1 MPPSPGDVTVVTVN
15 WNGKSHLSTLLPP
28 LLALE
33 PGEVIVVDN
42 GSTDGS
48 QEFLRRRY
56 PQVRLLENGVNRG
69 FAQPCNLGAETA
81 RGSCVAFINNDMR
94 PEPDWLAAA
103 LEKLDARTP
112 CVASRILDWEGRR
125 IDYNGS
131 SLHYLGYGIQQ
142 DVGMKVEKAPRRDQV
157 LFPCGG
163 AMLMDRR
170 VFLELGGFDPD
181 YFALFEDVD
190 LGWRLWLAGY
200 RVVLAPE
207 SVVRH
212 RGHAT
217 LETQSPEKTRYLIHR
232 NALLTIFKNYDEE
245 NFRKILPLAL
255 VLAVKRAVH
264 FSGVRKESFYLWSDD
279 AIQAGGGRR
288 NRAVPVAGLPE
299 PPGGHGRRA
308 PVAAAAA
315 GETPPRAGPSPAQR
329 PGDHGAVRRAATA
342 DRGGCGLHQGGTG
355 VAAVARPG
363 FAAGSGPQRGG
374 AGFPAGR
381 SPGEN
386 PESGERVQGPL
397 LVGNPCRAASAGP
410 ARTDRAILPGR
421 PPGRAEGRLPP
432 GVRLP
437 QPGGVKNFKER
448 RISHAEERR
457 LSGADLERRALRAV

>member
-1 MPPSPGDVTVVTVN
+1 MSPSPGDVTVVTVN

-69 FAQPCNLGAETA
+69 FAQPCNVGAETA
-81 RGSCVAFINNDMR
+81 QGSCVAFINNDMR

-112 CVASRILDWEGRR
+112 CVASRILDWEGSR

-131 SLHYLGYGIQQ
+131 SLHYLGYGLQE
-142 DVGMKVEKAPRRDQV
+142 DLGLAVENASRREEV

-163 AMLMDRR
+163 AMLVDRK

-200 RVVLAPE
+200 RVVLAPD

-217 LETQSPEKTRYLIHR
+217 LETQAPEKTRYLMHR
-232 NALLTIFKNYDEE
+232 NALVTIFKNYGEE
-245 NFRKILPLAL
+245 NFRKFFPLAL
-255 VLAVKRAVH
+255 VLSVKRAVH
-264 FSGVRKESFYLWSDD
+264 FSGVRKESFYFWSETRHKLEAGDAAARSRLLDSLNHLVAMDD
-279 AIQAGGGRR
+279 VLQSLPRLLENRRRVQALRR
-288 NRAVPVAGLPE
+288 RSDREIMELFGDPLRRIVDDPGYVKEELEFLQSLDLGSLLDLGPSAASLDSLPEALREKILTLEKEFRDLRWVGSHTALHPPDPPGLAARFFRAVRREGLRAACLRALDYVNRAV
-299 PPGGHGRRA
+299 
-308 PVAAAAA
+308 
-315 GETPPRAGPSPAQR
+315 
-329 PGDHGAVRRAATA
+329 
-342 DRGGCGLHQGGTG
+342 
-355 VAAVARPG
+355 
-363 FAAGSGPQRGG
+363 
-374 AGFPAGR
+374 
-381 SPGEN
+381 
-386 PESGERVQGPL
+386 
-397 LVGNPCRAASAGP
+397 
-410 ARTDRAILPGR
+410 
-421 PPGRAEGRLPP
+421 
-432 GVRLP
+432 
-437 QPGGVKNFKER
+437 
-448 RISHAEERR
+448 
-457 LSGADLERRALRAV
+457 

>member
-1 MPPSPGDVTVVTVN
+1 MSPSPGDVTVVTVN

-28 LLALE
+28 LLALK

-112 CVASRILDWEGRR
+112 CVASRILDWEGSR

-131 SLHYLGYGIQQ
+131 SLHYLGYGMQQ
-142 DVGMKVEKAPRRDQV
+142 DVGMKVEKAPRRGQI

-163 AMLMDRR
+163 AMLMDRE

-190 LGWRLWLAGY
+190 LGWRLWLAGH

-217 LETQSPEKTRYLIHR
+217 LETRSPEKTRYLIHR

-264 FSGVRKESFYLWSDD
+264 FSGVRKESFYLWSTTQYKLEEGDETARSQLLDSLNHLVAMDD
-279 AIQAGGGRR
+279 VLQSLPLLLEKRRRVQALRR
-288 NRAVPVAGLPE
+288 RSDREIMELFGEPLRQIVEDPGYIKEELELLQSLDLGSLLDLGPSAAALDSLPGDLRERIRSLEKEFRALCWSGTHAALHPPGTPGLAARFFRAVRQEGLKAAFLRAFDYVNRAV
-299 PPGGHGRRA
+299 
-308 PVAAAAA
+308 
-315 GETPPRAGPSPAQR
+315 
-329 PGDHGAVRRAATA
+329 
-342 DRGGCGLHQGGTG
+342 
-355 VAAVARPG
+355 
-363 FAAGSGPQRGG
+363 
-374 AGFPAGR
+374 
-381 SPGEN
+381 
-386 PESGERVQGPL
+386 
-397 LVGNPCRAASAGP
+397 
-410 ARTDRAILPGR
+410 
-421 PPGRAEGRLPP
+421 
-432 GVRLP
+432 
-437 QPGGVKNFKER
+437 
-448 RISHAEERR
+448 
-457 LSGADLERRALRAV
+457 

>member
-1 MPPSPGDVTVVTVN
+1 MSPSPGDVTVVTVN

-48 QEFLRRRY
+48 QEFLRRRF

-81 RGSCVAFINNDMR
+81 QGSCVAFINNDMR

-103 LEKLDARTP
+103 LEKLDERTP
-112 CVASRILDWEGRR
+112 CVASRILDWEGSR

-131 SLHYLGYGIQQ
+131 SLHYLGYGLQEDLGQ
-142 DVGMKVEKAPRRDQV
+142 TVEKAARREDV

-163 AMLMDRR
+163 AMLVDRQ

-200 RVVLAPE
+200 RVVLAPG

-217 LETQSPEKTRYLIHR
+217 LETQAPEKTRYLIHR
-232 NALLTIFKNYDEE
+232 NALLTIFKNYEEE

-255 VLAVKRAVH
+255 VLSVKRAVH
-264 FSGVRKESFYLWSDD
+264 FSGVRKESFYFWSETRHKLDEGDATARSQLLDSLNHLVAVDD
-279 AIQAGGGRR
+279 VLQSLPRLLEKRRQVQALRR
-288 NRAVPVAGLPE
+288 RTDREIVELFGDPLRRIVDDPDYVKEELEFLQSLDLGSLLDLGPSAASLDSLPESLREKIRILEKEFRDLRWVGSHAAVHPPGPPGLAARFFRTVRREGLRVACLRAFDYVNRAV
-299 PPGGHGRRA
+299 
-308 PVAAAAA
+308 
-315 GETPPRAGPSPAQR
+315 
-329 PGDHGAVRRAATA
+329 
-342 DRGGCGLHQGGTG
+342 
-355 VAAVARPG
+355 
-363 FAAGSGPQRGG
+363 
-374 AGFPAGR
+374 
-381 SPGEN
+381 
-386 PESGERVQGPL
+386 
-397 LVGNPCRAASAGP
+397 
-410 ARTDRAILPGR
+410 
-421 PPGRAEGRLPP
+421 
-432 GVRLP
+432 
-437 QPGGVKNFKER
+437 
-448 RISHAEERR
+448 
-457 LSGADLERRALRAV
+457 

>member
-1 MPPSPGDVTVVTVN
+1 MSPSPGDVTVVTVN

-48 QEFLRRRY
+48 QEFLQRRY

-69 FAQPCNLGAETA
+69 FAQPCNVGAETA

-131 SLHYLGYGIQQ
+131 SLHYLGYGLQQ
-142 DVGMKVEKAPRRDQV
+142 DLGLKVENAPRRDQV

-163 AMLMDRR
+163 AMLMDRK
-170 VFLELGGFDPD
+170 VFLELGGFDRD
-181 YFALFEDVD
+181 YFALYEDVD
-190 LGWRLWLAGY
+190 LGWRLWLAGH

-217 LETQSPEKTRYLIHR
+217 LETQSPEKTRYLMHR

-264 FSGVRKESFYLWSDD
+264 FSGVRKESFYLWSTTRYKLEEADETARSQLLDSLNHLVAMDD
-279 AIQAGGGRR
+279 VLQSLPQLLEKRRRVQALRR
-288 NRAVPVAGLPE
+288 RSDQEIMELFGEPLRQIVEDPGYVREELELLQSLDLGSLLDLGPSAASLDSLPGELRERIRSLEKEFRALCWLGSHAALH
-299 PPGGHGRRA
+299 PPGPPGL
-308 PVAAAAA
+308 AA
-315 GETPPRAGPSPAQR
+315 RFFR
-329 PGDHGAVRRAATA
+329 AVRREGLRTA
-342 DRGGCGLHQGGTG
+342 
-355 VAAVARPG
+355 
-363 FAAGSGPQRGG
+363 F
-374 AGFPAGR
+374 
-381 SPGEN
+381 
-386 PESGERVQGPL
+386 
-397 LVGNPCRAASAGP
+397 
-410 ARTDRAILPGR
+410 
-421 PPGRAEGRLPP
+421 
-432 GVRLP
+432 
-437 QPGGVKNFKER
+437 
-448 RISHAEERR
+448 
-457 LSGADLERRALRAV
+457 LRAFDYVNRVV